1 MAPSKRQ
8 RAGKETISSSRNIS
22 SNRDI
27 SNDGKVPVTAET
39 TATKTRRGPFLP
51 SSLVGRSFSRN
62 GMVFLAGV
70 LFLLLHRCIQF
81 GIMEISTKSSSSS
94 IESQE
99 SELVVPKMPS
109 EYQVGSDSNS
119 TEFRKNVNGKSN
131 RTRTIHNSIKKDQI
145 DNYRKGK
152 GLMLNL
158 HATHHGGTTFC
169 GIIGRSGGPM
179 ASSKKDD
186 NNDNGNV
193 NKDGEISP
201 SFACWF
207 DHDNIVPKEKKSKYT
222 FLSKANFFATTPW
235 RHDETD
241 TFIRALRP
249 YFHMVSWEYMGVD
262 DLKRNLSETNW
273 EHPNLLSVAIT
284 RHPISRL
291 LAGSRNLLLNYP
303 GYNTGTLSHAGWW
316 DIATNPKRKHADN
329 FFFRIIEGTPRVEI
343 GVPTNN
349 LASRRLKNSKKQ
361 NEQRS
366 RRRDYLF
373 TDDNLPSTP
382 PPNNSNNLNQTN
394 YERAV
399 SILDRFTVVLDID
412 CLHEGIQALANLL
425 GLDQKR
431 IHDSLL
437 KNEKGRISKGKTKTH
452 QKQRSSLKDRIGY
465 QDVYEYLLEKNKW
478 DIKLY
483 EYSKSV
489 SLVRCEQ

>member
-1 MAPSKRQ
+1 
-8 RAGKETISSSRNIS
+8 
-22 SNRDI
+22 
-27 SNDGKVPVTAET
+27 
-39 TATKTRRGPFLP
+39 LP
-51 SSLVGRSFSRN
+51 SSLIGRSFSRN
-62 GMVFLAGV
+62 GMVFLTGV

-81 GIMEISTKSSSSS
+81 GMMEISAISSSSLLS
-94 IESQE
+94 L
-99 SELVVPKMPS
+99 ELALVAPKMPS
-109 EYQVGSDSNS
+109 EDQAGSTSYS
-119 TEFRKNVNGKSN
+119 TESRKNGN
-131 RTRTIHNSIKKDQI
+131 RTRTIRNSAKRDQI
-145 DNYRKGK
+145 ENYRKGK

-158 HATHHGGTTFC
+158 HATHHAGTTFC

-179 ASSKKDD
+179 ASSKR
-186 NNDNGNV
+186 NSYNGDG
-193 NKDGEISP
+193 NKTNEISP

-207 DHDNIVPKEKKSKYT
+207 DHDNDVPEEKKNNFNS
-222 FLSKANFFATTPW
+222 LSKENFFATTPW

-241 TFIRALRP
+241 TFIRELRP
-249 YFHMVSWEYMGVD
+249 YFHMVAWEYMGVD

-273 EHPNLLSVAIT
+273 EHPNLLSVVIT

-291 LAGSRNLLLNYP
+291 LAGNRNLLLNYP

-316 DIATNPKRKHADN
+316 DIATNTNRKHADN
-329 FFFRIIEGTPRVEI
+329 FFFRIIEGTPRVQM
-343 GVPTNN
+343 GVASNN
-349 LASRRLKNSKKQ
+349 PVSRRLKNSKNQ

-382 PPNNSNNLNQTN
+382 PLNNSNNLNQTN

-437 KNEKGRISKGKTKTH
+437 KNEERRITKGKTNAH

-483 EYSKSV
+483 EYSKNV